1 MSLRYRGAE
10 YDAHSSNLEFVEEV
24 IGHYRGA
31 VVTRRV
37 AKNAPQQHIDGLTYR
52 GATVR

>member
-10 YDAHSSNLEFVEEV
+10 YEPRNSQVQYSEEV

-31 VVTRRV
+31 VVTRKV
-37 AKNAPQQHIDGLTYR
+37 AKNVPHQHIDGLIYR
-52 GATVR
+52 GAKVN

>member
-1 MSLRYRGAE
+1 MSLRYRGANYE
-10 YDAHSSNLEFVEEV
+10 PSQANFEVAEEV

-37 AKNAPQQHIDGLTYR
+37 AKNVANQHIDGLTYR
-52 GATVR
+52 GAKVR

>member
-1 MSLRYRGAE
+1 MSLRYRGADYE
-10 YDAHSSNLEFVEEV
+10 PRNNAFHYSEEV

-37 AKNAPQQHIDGLTYR
+37 ATDAPAQHVDGLTYR
-52 GATVR
+52 GAKVR

>member
-10 YDAHSSNLEFVEEV
+10 YEPTQTNLELTEEV

-37 AKNAPQQHIDGLTYR
+37 AKNVPSQHIQGLTYR
-52 GATVR
+52 GAKVR